1 MASPFIED
9 PVDLGARIVRG
20 TLRRERVFRDWQNPL
35 AFPDDFLYER
45 YRFSVVTGRSR
56 ALTVPQT
63 LCIALCYFA
72 TGSFMYAV
80 GDAEDLSKNTVCS
93 AIHKVARALTEL
105 LDAFIVFPGH
115 LPTQSI
121 KEDFYDIA
129 GFSRVI
135 GAIDCTHIPISARLG
150 ENEADYVNRKSF
162 HSLNIQMTCDH
173 QCMVTSIEAKW
184 PGSVHDSRIFRES
197 ALCHRFEQGRTTVH
211 CISFCYGLFT
221 GVLLGDR
228 GYACQPFLMTPY
240 PDPDAGP
247 QTRFNVALARTR
259 ARIEMTFGIL
269 KARFTC
275 LRGLRVA
282 PDRACRIITA
292 CVVLHNVATIRKERA
307 PPVNPQPPDVVDPIT
322 LDHPTGR
329 AVREAITQQFFASTH
344 TQRTHLLFRALRDQ
358 APAYIK
364 ELLQPYT
371 TRRTLRSSDAGCSS
385 LQA

>member
-1 MASPFIED
+1 MVSPFIED

-20 TLRRERVFRDWQNPL
+20 ALRRERVFRDRQNPL
-35 AFPDDFLYER
+35 AFPDDVLYER
-45 YRFSVVTGRSR
+45 YRFSSEGITYLCQLLEPYIASATRRSS

-63 LCIALCYFA
+63 LCIALRYFA

-93 AIHKVARALTEL
+93 AIHKVAHALTEL

-121 KEDFYDIA
+121 KEGFYDRA
-129 GFSRVI
+129 GFPRVI
-135 GAIDCTHIPISARLG
+135 GAIDCTHIPISAHLG

-162 HSLNIQMTCDH
+162 HSLNVQMTCDH
-173 QCMVTSIEAKW
+173 HCMVTSIEAKW
-184 PGSVHDSRIFRES
+184 PGVHDSRIFRES
-197 ALCHRFEQGRTTVH
+197 ALCHRFEQG
-211 CISFCYGLFT
+211 LFS

-240 PDPDAGP
+240 PDPDAGQ

-269 KARFTC
+269 NARFTC
-275 LRGLRVA
+275 LHGLRVA
-282 PDRACRIITA
+282 PDRACRIVTA
-292 CVVLHNVATIRKERA
+292 CVVLHNIATIRKERA

-329 AVREAITQQFFASTH
+329 AVREAITQQFFA
-344 TQRTHLLFRALRDQ
+344 
-358 APAYIK
+358 
-364 ELLQPYT
+364 
-371 TRRTLRSSDAGCSS
+371 
-385 LQA
+385 